1 MKNIK
6 AYISIA
12 LGILFCG
19 SVLIGYIPIPQYVVE
34 LNCISNLFIGILLL
48 FTGIN
53 SIYSFTDYFCYYTVH
68 KSKNQGDN
76 FCSALDFILKVW
88 RWFRFDKMR
97 IWNYELYDGTKLLQ
111 QERMDFQTHLYEL
124 GELEPYLR
132 EIGFTKI
139 NIYSSYDKKIAENNL
154 TEMFLYECSFW

>member
-12 LGILFCG
+12 IGILFCG
-19 SVLIGYIPIPQYVVE
+19 SVLIGYIPIPKYVVE
-34 LNCISNLFIGILLL
+34 LTCISNLFIGILLL

-76 FCSALDFILKVW
+76 FCSALDFILKV
-88 RWFRFDKMR
+88 
-97 IWNYELYDGTKLLQ
+97 
-111 QERMDFQTHLYEL
+111 
-124 GELEPYLR
+124 
-132 EIGFTKI
+132 
-139 NIYSSYDKKIAENNL
+139 
-154 TEMFLYECSFW
+154 